1 MKAKAFFLDRDGVI
15 NIDHGYI
22 STPDSFDF
30 VPGVFDACRT
40 IRKNG
45 YEIIVVTNQSG
56 IARGYY
62 DETAFMSLT
71 TWMLG
76 EFEKKGINIK
86 AVKYCPH
93 HSKHGEGKYL
103 LDCSCRKPEPGML
116 LEAAEQFDISLSES
130 VMVGDKLSDIEAGRR
145 AGISHLYKIGK
156 GEENKENDYVT
167 CSNLFDVVTHFFS
180 HSNK

>member
-76 EFEKKGINIK
+76 EFEKKGIDQ
-86 AVKYCPH
+86 Y
-93 HSKHGEGKYL
+93 
-103 LDCSCRKPEPGML
+103 
-116 LEAAEQFDISLSES
+116 
-130 VMVGDKLSDIEAGRR
+130 
-145 AGISHLYKIGK
+145 
-156 GEENKENDYVT
+156 
-167 CSNLFDVVTHFFS
+167 
-180 HSNK
+180 